1 LEYGKSVTDACIDPE
16 TTETLLEELADAARR
31 RSALG

>member
-1 LEYGKSVTDACIDPE
+1 LEYGKSVTDACIDLG
-16 TTETLLEELADAARR
+16 TTEALLEELADAARR